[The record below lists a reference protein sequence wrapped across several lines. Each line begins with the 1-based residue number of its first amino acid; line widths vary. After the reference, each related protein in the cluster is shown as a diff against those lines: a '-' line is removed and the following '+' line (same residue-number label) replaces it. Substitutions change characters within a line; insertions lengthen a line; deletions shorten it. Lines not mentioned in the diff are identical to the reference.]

1 MRKKIYSLILVLIL
15 TFSMLIPV
23 SATEEVKVDGF
34 KLVNY
39 ISLYAEQVYKFG
51 ITSVQMKNR
60 ALEYMLET
68 NDTNV
73 DNVLKAMFKGM
84 DDYSTYFTKE
94 EYAAFADTVN
104 ASLCGIGVS
113 CVMGKNGAEVLDVI
127 PHSPAEKAGIKK
139 YDTLVFADGVSLSG
153 LTLDQAVTYIK
164 GEAGS
169 LVKIGVSRYGE
180 SGIKYFDIVRAYIEI
195 SPVTWKK
202 LDDETAYLKID
213 TLTLNSD
220 VFVREALSEIDKLGI
235 TKIVLDLRDNPGGY
249 LEATVNICDMLLPE
263 GVVGYE
269 DYKDP
274 GKLETFYSKNKN
286 PKYKLAVLINGNT
299 ASGAEFLSGG
309 IQDTKVGVLFGEQSF
324 GKGTVQNT
332 IPLSNG
338 GAIKI
343 TVAKYYTAGK
353 QDVAENHINPDFP
366 VENSYKKINEENFE
380 PINFDE
386 EVKVGSVGKAVLAI
400 EQRLSALGYMD
411 EADEEFTE
419 ETMDAVRLFKAS
431 NNMGTEPIVNFDFI
445 AFINNLEYDEIYYT
459 VDRQLDAAH
468 NYLKGLK

>member
-1 MRKKIYSLILVLIL
+1 MLRKIYSLILVLIL
-15 TFSMLIPV
+15 SFSVLIPV
-23 SATEEVKVDGF
+23 NATEEVKIDGF
-34 KLVNY
+34 RLVNE
-39 ISLYAEQVYKFG
+39 ISLYTEQVYKFG

-60 ALEYMLET
+60 ALEYMLKT
-68 NDTNV
+68 GDTNI
-73 DNVLKAMFKGM
+73 DNVIKEMFKGM

-94 EYAAFADTVN
+94 EYAEFEGTVN

-113 CVMGKNGAEVLDVI
+113 CVMGKNGAEIIEVI

-139 YDTLVFADGVSLSG
+139 YDTLVSANGVNLKG

-164 GEAGS
+164 GDAGTT
-169 LVKIGVSRYGE
+169 VKIGISRYGE
-180 SGIKYFDIVRAYIEI
+180 SEIKYFDIVRGYIEI
-195 SPVTWKK
+195 SPVTWRKI
-202 LDDETAYLKID
+202 DNETAYLRIE

-220 VFVREALSEIDKLGI
+220 VFLREALSEIDKEGI
-235 TKIVLDLRDNPGGY
+235 TKIVFDLRDNSGGY
-249 LEATVNICDMLLPE
+249 LDATVNICDMLLPE
-263 GVVGYE
+263 GVVGYV

-274 GKLETFYSKNKN
+274 SKLETFYSKNKS

-324 GKGTVQNT
+324 GKGTVQT
-332 IPLSNG
+332 TRPLVNG
-338 GAIKI
+338 GAIKVTI
-343 TVAKYYTAGK
+343 AKYYTAGK
-353 QDVAENHINPDFP
+353 QDVAKDHINPDFA

-386 EVKVGSVGKAVLAI
+386 EVKVGSKGKNVLAI

-419 ETMDAVRLFKAS
+419 ESMDAVRLFKAS

-445 AFINNLEYDEIYYT
+445 AFLNNLEYNEIYYT
-459 VDRQLDAAH
+459 VDRQFDAAY

>member
-1 MRKKIYSLILVLIL
+1 MRKKIYSLMLVLIL
-15 TFSMLIPV
+15 AFSVLIPV
-23 SATEEVKVDGF
+23 NATEEAQIDGF

-60 ALEYMLET
+60 ALEYMLKN
-68 NDTNV
+68 NDTNI
-73 DNVLKAMFKGM
+73 DNVIKAMFKGM

-94 EYAAFADTVN
+94 EFAAFSDTVN

-113 CVMGKNGAEVLDVI
+113 CVMGKNGAEVLEVI
-127 PHSPAEKAGIKK
+127 AHSPAEKAGIKK
-139 YDTLVFADGVSLSG
+139 YDTLVSADGVSLSG
-153 LTLDQAVTYIK
+153 LTLNQAVTYIK
-164 GEAGS
+164 GDAGT

-180 SGIKYFDIVRAYIEI
+180 SETIYFDIVRAYVEI

-202 LDDETAYLKID
+202 IDDETAYLRID

-220 VFVREALSEIDKLGI
+220 VFVREALSEIDKMGI
-235 TKIVLDLRDNPGGY
+235 TKIILDLRDNSGGY

-263 GVVGYE
+263 GVVGYV

-274 GKLETFYSKNKN
+274 EKLETFYSKNKN
-286 PKYKLAVLINGNT
+286 PKYRLAVLINGNT

-343 TVAKYYTAGK
+343 TTAKYFTAGK
-353 QDVAENHINPDFP
+353 QDVAKNHINPDFP

-380 PINFDE
+380 AINFDE
-386 EVKVGSVGKAVLAI
+386 EITIGSKGKSVLAI
-400 EQRLSALGYMD
+400 EQRLSALGYME

-419 ETMDAVRLFKAS
+419 ETMDAVRTFKAA
-431 NNMGTEPIVNFDFI
+431 NNMGSDPVVNFDFI

-459 VDRQLDAAH
+459 VDRQFDAAY